1 MQRKYFDLLE
11 GPSWSEG
18 RMAGD
23 IAFEERPVRRAF
35 GGSVAALALLA
46 VCCLVLLSSNLGL
59 STGEETRER
68 ELAAVTFIVGGM
80 MKSRSGAT

>member
-1 MQRKYFDLLE
+1 
-11 GPSWSEG
+11 
-18 RMAGD
+18 MAD
-23 IAFEERPVRRAF
+23 DPDFEVRPIRWAMV
-35 GGSVAALALLA
+35 GCVAALAVVAVYFLLFFW
-46 VCCLVLLSSNLGL
+46 SDLGL